1 MAVAVRPAGTDT
13 EQLPRTVGGRE
24 AAPPEWQEWSEE
36 PGHDLVATDGG
47 RPIGGIHVSLVG
59 RTEAWME
66 AIRVHPEAQG
76 RGIAGQL
83 VREAEGVARHY
94 GGAVMRTAIP
104 VHDYGA
110 VAVAERAGYRQMFRA
125 MVLET
130 DVPSGPAHVPYD
142 APVERPRSEQ
152 TPVVLQF
159 LERTQ
164 TLAAW
169 EKLVPLGWRFR
180 RLTPELVR
188 GMIRDRRAAIALRPE
203 RSEVPQGCALYAR
216 HEEAYLIEVLDGTP
230 PGMQAVF
237 GDVIEQAQGQAGR
250 VVIFTPHEEIL
261 SPLGVREWRR
271 HAWCPDGLIIV
282 QKNLAS

>member
-24 AAPPEWQEWSEE
+24 AAPAEWREWAEE
-36 PGHDLVATDGG
+36 PGHDLVAMDGG
-47 RPIGGIHVSLVG
+47 RAVGGIHVSIVG
-59 RTEAWME
+59 QTEAWME

-94 GGAVMRTAIP
+94 GAAVMRTAIP

-110 VAVAERAGYRQMFRA
+110 PAVAERAGYRQLFRA
-125 MVLET
+125 VVLET
-130 DVPSGPAHVPYD
+130 EVPSGPAHVPYD
-142 APVERPRSEQ
+142 APVEQPRPEQ
-152 TPVVLQF
+152 MPAVLRF

-164 TLAAW
+164 TVQTW

-180 RLTPELVR
+180 RIIPELVR
-188 GMIRDRRAAIALRPE
+188 GLIKDRRTVLALRPE
-203 RSEVPQGCALYAR
+203 RSEDPQACALFAR
-216 HEEAYLIEVLDGTP
+216 HEDAFVVSVLDGSP

-237 GDVIEQAQGQAGR
+237 GEVVEQAQGHAGR
-250 VVIFTPHEEIL
+250 VVVFTPEREFL
-261 SPLGVREWRR
+261 TPLGVGEWRP
-271 HAWCPDGLIIV
+271 HPWCPDGLIVV
-282 QKNLAS
+282 QKSLAS

>member
-24 AAPPEWQEWSEE
+24 AAPEEWREWSEE

-47 RPIGGIHVSLVG
+47 RAVGGIHVSVVG
-59 RTEAWME
+59 QIEAWME

-94 GGAVMRTAIP
+94 GAAVMRTAIP
-104 VHDYGA
+104 VHEYSA
-110 VAVAERAGYRQMFRA
+110 VAVAERAGYRQLFRA
-125 MVLET
+125 LVLET
-130 DVPSGPAHVPYD
+130 DVPTGPPHVPYD
-142 APVERPRSEQ
+142 APVEQPRPEQ
-152 TPVVLQF
+152 MPAVLRF

-164 TLAAW
+164 TVQAW

-180 RLTPELVR
+180 RLIPELVR
-188 GMIRDRRAAIALRPE
+188 GLIKDHRTALALRPE
-203 RSEVPQGCALYAR
+203 RSEDPQACVLFAR
-216 HEEAYLIEVLDGTP
+216 HEDAYIISTIDGSP
-230 PGMQAVF
+230 SGMQAVF
-237 GDVIEQAQGQAGR
+237 GEVVEQAQGHAGR
-250 VVIFTPHEEIL
+250 VVVFTPDHEL
-261 SPLGVREWRR
+261 LAPLAVREWR
-271 HAWCPDGLIIV
+271 HHPWCPEGLIVV